1 MSAPRATRH
10 HHAHIPSSAVLM
22 IAGAVACF
30 SVSDTIIKSLASRHP
45 IPLLVWARW
54 GFQVLAMLI
63 WLAPS
68 MGVGMVRTTQLRMQL
83 IRGVLLI
90 GSSLCFMTALKFMPL
105 ADATALN
112 YTTPTIVIVLGIL
125 FLHERLTGA
134 RIAFV
139 VAGMVGMLMIVQPG
153 AGMFNYASLLALAS
167 AFCYAIYQITT
178 RMLAGEDPRVT
189 LFYPALVGVGIMTL
203 VWPWFGTAIDV
214 SWLDVAMLASI
225 GVLGTIGHFLF
236 ILAFQR
242 APASALTPFTYI
254 HLVFATLIGWLVFS
268 DLPDGLTFAGM
279 GLIAGSGLL
288 LTWHER
294 RRALLAPAEPTA
306 VD

>member
-1 MSAPRATRH
+1 MTRGH
-10 HHAHIPSSAVLM
+10 VHIPPSAVLM

-30 SVSDTIIKSLASRHP
+30 SVSDSLIKSLATRYP
-45 IPLLVWARW
+45 VPLLVWARW

-63 WLAPS
+63 WLAPK
-68 MGVGMVRTTQLRMQL
+68 MGTGMVRTRQLRMQL
-83 IRGVLLI
+83 VRGALLI
-90 GSSLCFMTALKFMPL
+90 GSSLCFMTALKYLPL

-112 YTTPTIVIVLGIL
+112 YTTPTLVILLAIV
-125 FLHERLTGA
+125 FLHERLTPP

-139 VAGMVGMLMIVQPG
+139 VAGIAGMLMIVQPG
-153 AGMFNYASLLALAS
+153 AELFKGASLLALAS
-167 AFCYAIYQITT
+167 AACYAVYQITT

-189 LFYPALVGVGIMTL
+189 LFYPALVGAGLMTL
-203 VWPWFGTAIDV
+203 VWPWFGSRIDV
-214 SWLDVAMLASI
+214 SWPDVALMAAI

-254 HLVFATLIGWLVFS
+254 HLVFATLIGWLAFG

-279 GLIAGSGLL
+279 ALIAGSGLL

-294 RRALLAPAEPTA
+294 RRALIAAPEPTA